1 MQKCNEFQFCPQL
14 QQLLETQKIMGET
27 RESSNH
33 LGVVSTKN
41 NLWALRLLLLEL
53 KPQNTLEIGLAFGA
67 SSLVIA
73 STHQDLEHLPVL

>member
-1 MQKCNEFQFCPQL
+1 M
-14 QQLLETQKIMGET
+14 
-27 RESSNH
+27 
-33 LGVVSTKN
+33 VSTKN

-73 STHQDLEHLPVL
+73 STHQDLEHLPNYQHVAIDPYQSTTWDNTGKVMLEKAGL